1 MKVNALTAEKYV
13 IEQER
18 LVVSAVTELNNFRL
32 SEWISTVRLNECVY
46 DVMWDHP
53 VFSCWKELWANGLGH
68 PLATTEMR
76 CNKFSCTASSLTPW
90 SRSYFYQKKSLA
102 KCTLR
107 SVQQHEI
114 RVSLCCQW
122 FGLRVEL

>member
-53 VFSCWKELWANGLGH
+53 V
-68 PLATTEMR
+68 LAVGKNYEQTDFDTLLPPQR
-76 CNKFSCTASSLTPW
+76 CGVTNFLVLPH
-90 SRSYFYQKKSLA
+90 L
-102 KCTLR
+102 
-107 SVQQHEI
+107 
-114 RVSLCCQW
+114 
-122 FGLRVEL
+122 